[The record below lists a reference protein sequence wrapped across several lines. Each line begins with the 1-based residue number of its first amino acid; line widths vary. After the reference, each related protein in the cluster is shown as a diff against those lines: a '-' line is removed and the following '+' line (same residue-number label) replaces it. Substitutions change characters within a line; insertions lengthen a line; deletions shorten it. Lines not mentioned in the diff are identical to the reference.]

1 MAPEIAPPTSYDNL
15 DPAVA
20 DAVRAARVVL
30 VPVDDGKDAARERS
44 RRVAQGLAKLAGA
57 KLVLLDRVD
66 TTYADTPRVNSID
79 RAEAQR
85 IDRPYLV
92 AQIDEANDAGVEATA
107 FQHSLPGAEA
117 LTDTAKEVGA
127 DLIVVPADIDKPGFL
142 DRFRHDNT
150 AERAVDAAPAGVRVV
165 SVGDDGSLRLLA

>member
-1 MAPEIAPPTSYDNL
+1 MASEISPPTSYDDL

-20 DAVRAARVVL
+20 DAVRAATVVL
-30 VPVDDGKDAARERS
+30 VPVDDGNDPARERS
-44 RRVAQGLAKLAGA
+44 RLAAQALASLAGA
-57 KLVLLDRVD
+57 RLVLLDRVD
-66 TTYADTPRVNSID
+66 TTYADTPRVNAID
-79 RAEAQR
+79 RSEAER

-92 AQIDEANDAGVEATA
+92 AHIDEADRAGVPATA

-127 DLIVVPADIDKPGFL
+127 DLIVVPADLDKPGFF

-165 SVGDDGSLRLLA
+165 SVGDDGSMSLLA